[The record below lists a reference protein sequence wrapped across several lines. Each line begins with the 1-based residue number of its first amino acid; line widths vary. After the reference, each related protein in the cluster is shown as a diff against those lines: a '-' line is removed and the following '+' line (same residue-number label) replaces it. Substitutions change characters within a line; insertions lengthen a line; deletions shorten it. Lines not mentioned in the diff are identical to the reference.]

1 MSFNDKNEFR
11 IYIIFFF
18 FFTIAHGSFAE
29 YQYIVFCDERYIITR
44 NLIHSP
50 RIIYNI

>member
-1 MSFNDKNEFR
+1 MIKMSFVY
-11 IYIIFFF
+11 IYIFFF